1 MKCVGGEINLC
12 PLTNTELNGCTSIPL
27 LLHRVDRVDVACPMI
42 IGYFGIHWPNYTAS
56 HPRRFE
62 SEIV

>member
-1 MKCVGGEINLC
+1 VGRAINLC
-12 PLTNTELNGCTSIPL
+12 RLTNTEVNVCTSIPL
-27 LLHRVDRVDVACPMI
+27 LLNRVDRDDVACLMI
-42 IGYFGIHWPNYTAS
+42 TGYFGNHWPNYTTS

>member
-1 MKCVGGEINLC
+1 MAGEINLC
-12 PLTNTELNGCTSIPL
+12 RLTNTEVNGFASIPL
-27 LLHRVDRVDVACPMI
+27 LFRRVDQVDVACPMI
-42 IGYFGIHWPNYTAS
+42 IGYFGIHWPNYTTS